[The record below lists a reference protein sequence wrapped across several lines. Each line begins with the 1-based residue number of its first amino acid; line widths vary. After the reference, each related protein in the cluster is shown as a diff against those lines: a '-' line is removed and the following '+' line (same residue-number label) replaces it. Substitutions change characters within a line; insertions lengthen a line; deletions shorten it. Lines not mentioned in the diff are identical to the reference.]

1 MNEWFETHSFLKQMR
16 RRLSVE
22 LAVCLL
28 LFCGVFLAARYA
40 GLASAGA
47 DAVLGKKK
55 PVVFLDAGHGDFDP
69 GKVSVDG
76 KRAGMGMKIY
86 PGQTVKVAIAKRLK
100 WYLEQSDVEVVMSR
114 EDDRGLY
121 DTSAGSRKM
130 SDMKNRCARVEESG
144 ADLVVSIHQ
153 NSYHQED
160 VSGAQVFYYR
170 KSEKGKRL
178 AEILQKRFDYAL
190 GDQNRRK
197 AKPNDSY
204 YLLLHVKCPIV
215 IVECGFLSNWKEAA
229 LLKTE
234 EYQDRVAYTLHMGI
248 MEYLNGR

>member
-1 MNEWFETHSFLKQMR
+1 M
-16 RRLSVE
+16 
-22 LAVCLL
+22 
-28 LFCGVFLAARYA
+28 
-40 GLASAGA
+40 
-47 DAVLGKKK
+47 
-55 PVVFLDAGHGDFDP
+55 
-69 GKVSVDG
+69 DG
-76 KRAGMGMKIY
+76 SLEKDINL
-86 PGQTVKVAIAKRLK
+86 AIAKRLK

-190 GDQNRRK
+190 RDQNRRK

>member
-1 MNEWFETHSFLKQMR
+1 MKQKVIEPV
-16 RRLSVE
+16 LGI
-22 LAVCLL
+22 CLL
-28 LFCGVFLAARYA
+28 AMVVMAVKYGSIHVT
-40 GLASAGA
+40 GSG
-47 DAVLGKKK
+47 DAYIKET
-55 PVVFLDAGHGDFDP
+55 PVVVVDAGHGGTDP
-69 GKVSVDG
+69 GKVGVDG
-76 KRAGMGMKIY
+76 SLEKDINLA
-86 PGQTVKVAIAKRLK
+86 VAERLK
-100 WYLEQSDVEVVMSR
+100 TYLEQDDVKVIMTR
-114 EDDRGLY
+114 ETDTGLY
-121 DTSAGSRKM
+121 SETDSRKKM
-130 SDMKNRCARVEESG
+130 ADMKKRCEIIEESG

-160 VSGAQVFYYR
+160 VSGAQVSYYR

>member
-1 MNEWFETHSFLKQMR
+1 MR
-16 RRLSVE
+16 
-22 LAVCLL
+22 
-28 LFCGVFLAARYA
+28 
-40 GLASAGA
+40 
-47 DAVLGKKK
+47 
-55 PVVFLDAGHGDFDP
+55 
-69 GKVSVDG
+69 
-76 KRAGMGMKIY
+76 I
-86 PGQTVKVAIAKRLK
+86 
-100 WYLEQSDVEVVMSR
+100 
-114 EDDRGLY
+114 
-121 DTSAGSRKM
+121 
-130 SDMKNRCARVEESG
+130 
-144 ADLVVSIHQ
+144 
-153 NSYHQED
+153 

>member
-1 MNEWFETHSFLKQMR
+1 MRGWRQRGRTLCLGRKAGCFLGR
-16 RRLSVE
+16 RT
-22 LAVCLL
+22 
-28 LFCGVFLAARYA
+28 
-40 GLASAGA
+40 
-47 DAVLGKKK
+47 
-55 PVVFLDAGHGDFDP
+55 HGDFDP

-76 KRAGMGMKIY
+76 SLEKDINL
-86 PGQTVKVAIAKRLK
+86 AIAKRLR

-204 YLLLHVKCPIV
+204 YLLLHIKCPIV

>member
-1 MNEWFETHSFLKQMR
+1 MDDSREKDLNL
-16 RRLSVE
+16 VI
-22 LAVCLL
+22 
-28 LFCGVFLAARYA
+28 
-40 GLASAGA
+40 A
-47 DAVLGKKK
+47 D
-55 PVVFLDAGHGDFDP
+55 
-69 GKVSVDG
+69 KV
-76 KRAGMGMKIY
+76 KRI
-86 PGQTVKVAIAKRLK
+86 
-100 WYLEQSDVEVVMSR
+100 LEQQDIDVIMTR
-114 EDDRGLY
+114 ETDTGLY
-121 DTSAGSRKM
+121 EEDASNKKVQ
-130 SDMKNRCARVEESG
+130 DLKKRVSIINENQP
-144 ADLVVSIHQ
+144 DCVISIHQ